1 MNPLAVE
8 LNSVIENINP
18 HILEM
23 LSEMGKKLY
32 FPKGILT
39 QSAEAKQKAH
49 RINATIGIAK
59 QNNKVM
65 ALPSVTSL
73 VNGIDPD
80 NFLPYASSFG
90 IPELRER
97 WKTSL
102 FKKNPSL
109 AGRQISLPVVTGGI
123 THAVSIFAD
132 LWIDANDT
140 VILPD
145 MMWGNYSM
153 TFGVRNRAK
162 ILQYNTYTP
171 DLKQMDIDSFEAMML
186 QEASRNKKII
196 TLLNFPH
203 NPTGYTVSVEE
214 AKRIASII
222 ISIAKGGTNVV
233 VGCDDAYFGLFF
245 EDATM
250 KESLFSLLA
259 GADKRLVAVKL
270 DGATKED
277 YVWGLRTGFITYGI
291 ATASCASIADSGS
304 AAENSALSDLY
315 LALEKKTAGCIRG
328 CVSNVSHLSQSIV
341 LKSMDDEHYPE
352 YKQEK
357 FNLLKSR
364 ALTIKEVLKDPV
376 YSNAWDVYPFN
387 SGYFM
392 CIRLK
397 GVDAERLRLH
407 MLNNYGIGLISIGS
421 TQIRVAFSCLEQ
433 EQVKVLFDMILQGIN
448 DLRAACS

>member
-8 LNSVIENINP
+8 LNAIIEKINP
-18 HILEM
+18 YVFEM

-49 RINATIGIAK
+49 KINATIGIAK

-65 ALPSVTSL
+65 ALSSVTAL
-73 VNGIDPD
+73 INGIAPD
-80 NFLPYASSFG
+80 DFLPYASSFG

-97 WKTSL
+97 WKSAL
-102 FKKNPSL
+102 FQKNPSL
-109 AGRQISLPVVTGGI
+109 NGKQISLPVVTGGI
-123 THAVSIFAD
+123 THAVSTFAD
-132 LWIDANDT
+132 LWIDAGDT

-162 ILQYNTYTP
+162 IVQYNTYTP
-171 DLKQMDIDSFEAMML
+171 DLKQMDIDAFEAIML
-186 QEASRNKKII
+186 QEASKNKKII

-214 AKRIASII
+214 ANRIANII
-222 ISIAKGGTNVV
+222 INIAKGGTNVV

-245 EDATM
+245 EDKTM
-250 KESLFSLLA
+250 KESLFSLFA

-277 YVWGLRTGFITYGI
+277 YVWGLRTGFVTYGI
-291 ATASCASIADSGS
+291 GLDLSSTNFSCCGEESG
-304 AAENSALSDLY
+304 LSDLY

-341 LKSMDDEHYPE
+341 LKSMENEKYPE

-357 FNLLKSR
+357 FDLLKSR
-364 ALTIKEVLKDPV
+364 AVTIKEVLKSSEYDG
-376 YSNAWDVYPFN
+376 AWDVYPFN

-397 GVDAERLRLH
+397 DVDAETLRLH
-407 MLNNYGIGLISIGS
+407 MLNKYGIGLISIGS
-421 TQIRVAFSCLEQ
+421 NNIRVAFSCLEK
-433 EQVKVLFDMILQGIN
+433 EQVKELFDMVLQGID
-448 DLRAACS
+448 DLRKNQS